1 MYVVSAFRRTTG
13 IRYPERVFPAPDS
26 QAPDPDTDAPR
37 SEIKQRLVAFIEVL
51 ICSDVPTQLA
61 ISATLVALGYRP
73 YGSSGQLQVAF
84 VVGLSLVDAAVL
96 IGLIVL
102 FLYSHGESPRAV
114 LFGRRRIV
122 DEIAY
127 GVPLTL
133 IVLGAGLGMLLA
145 IQYFVPW
152 LHSVQDNPLEGLL
165 QSPRD
170 AWLFGLVVLVAG
182 GVREEI
188 QRAFLL
194 HRFEVWLGG
203 GTVGVIITS
212 VAFGAGHLLQ
222 GYDAAIVTGLLGAF
236 WGVIYLR
243 RRSAVAP
250 MVSHAGFDLLQI
262 VQSVTMRT

>member
-1 MYVVSAFRRTTG
+1 M
-13 IRYPERVFPAPDS
+13 FPDPSPQSRDPDS
-26 QAPDPDTDAPR
+26 DTPR
-37 SEIKQRLVAFIEVL
+37 SQSKQRLIALLEVL
-51 ICSDVPTQLA
+51 ICSDFPTQLA
-61 ISATLVALGYRP
+61 LGATVAALGYKPFGPAGR
-73 YGSSGQLQVAF
+73 LQVAY
-84 VVGLSLVDAAVL
+84 VVGLSLVDAVVL
-96 IGLIVL
+96 VGLIVL
-102 FLYSHGESPRAV
+102 FLYSHGESPREV
-114 LFGRRRIV
+114 LFGRRRIA

-133 IVLGAGLGMLLA
+133 IALGAGLGVLLA

-152 LHSVQDNPLEGLL
+152 LHSVQQNPLEGLL
-165 QSPRD
+165 SSRRD

-203 GTVGVIITS
+203 GAVGVIVTS

-236 WGVIYLR
+236 WGIIYLR

-262 VQSVTMRT
+262 LQFVTMRTPGFRL